1 MKNHISIFLCVLLSA
16 GSTIQLFG
24 QDYIRDEQMENLSEK
39 TDAENEDDADQQRL
53 NEWHRNPINLNKA
66 SDEELTSLGMLTPLQ
81 IKQFF
86 AYRQLLGTLISIY
99 ELQAIPAWDIE
110 TIRKV
115 LPYIIIKD
123 DESLADAFQKR
134 WRSGNNYFLL
144 RVSQVFER
152 AKGFQK
158 PADSSASN
166 FLGSPQRIFCRY
178 TYNYKNSLQYGI
190 LGEKDA
196 GEQFFK
202 GYQQYGFDFYSFH
215 FFMKNVGLIKS
226 LAVGDFTVN
235 MGQGLIQWQNL
246 AFTKSAMVLSV
257 NRQSPI
263 LRPYHS
269 SGEFNFHR
277 GMGIT
282 IMKNRWEATAF
293 VSFKKISTNVGLDTV
308 TREETISSFE
318 TSGYHRTKSEDDERN
333 NARQFTVGSNISF
346 VADRFHAG
354 VNAVSYHFSKAIQK
368 QDQPYNLY
376 AIGGKSWSDFSVDYH
391 HVYQNFYLFGEV
403 AVDIN
408 FNHALVQGL
417 VAGLSRSTDLSLL
430 YRNINPRFQ
439 SLYSNAFT
447 ENSLVNNEKGLY
459 VGLSV
464 RPLQAWQIDA
474 FVDVYNFPWLKFR
487 IDAPSNGT
495 DLFAKVTYA
504 PSKKWYLY
512 TSLKSGCKSENDSG
526 EDFAMHGLV
535 PTQKQNWR
543 VELSFDVNNKF
554 SIKTRVDGVRYHIY
568 MSSTERGFLGL
579 FNVTYRAPK
588 IGGANFNFEYFETTG
603 YRSRLYGAEQDVLY
617 SYSAPPIYGK
627 GIRYYVRLNTKLNRL
642 IGTKNFKPQVD
653 AWIRWAQTVYPA
665 KILTGGGADQIDNK
679 KRTELKIQLILTWQK
694 S

>member
-1 MKNHISIFLCVLLSA
+1 MTA
-16 GSTIQLFG
+16 GTTIRLFG
-24 QDYIRDEQMENLSEK
+24 QDPIRDQQIENLSEK
-39 TDAENEDDADQQRL
+39 TDTDNEDDADQQRL
-53 NEWHRNPINLNKA
+53 NEWHRNPINLNKI
-66 SDEELTSLGMLTPLQ
+66 SEEELISLGVLTPLQ

-86 AYRQLLGTLISIY
+86 AYRQLLGKLISVY
-99 ELQAIPAWDIE
+99 ELQAVPGWNIE

-123 DESLADAFQKR
+123 DESLVDAFQKR
-134 WRSGNNYFLL
+134 WRAGNNYFLL
-144 RVSQVFER
+144 RVSQVFEK

-158 PADSSASN
+158 PTDSSGSY

-215 FFMKNVGLIKS
+215 FFMKEVGLIKF
-226 LAVGDFTVN
+226 LAIGDFTVN
-235 MGQGLIQWQNL
+235 MGQGLIQWQGL

-269 SGEFNFHR
+269 SGEFNYHR

-293 VSFKKISTNVGLDTV
+293 VSSKKISTNIGWDTV
-308 TREETISSFE
+308 TRGETISSFE
-318 TSGYHRTKSEDDERN
+318 NSGYHRTKSEGDDRN
-333 NARQFTVGSNISF
+333 NVRQFAVGSNISF
-346 VADRFHAG
+346 SADRFHVG
-354 VNAVSYHFSKAIQK
+354 VNAVAYHFSKAIQK
-368 QDQPYNLY
+368 KDEPYNLY
-376 AIGGKSWSDFSVDYH
+376 AIAGKSWADFSTDYH
-391 HVYQNFYLFGEV
+391 YVYQNFYLFGEV
-403 AVDIN
+403 AVDKN

-417 VAGLSRSTDLSLL
+417 MASLSRSADVSLL
-430 YRNINPRFQ
+430 YRNIGPRFQ
-439 SLYSNAFT
+439 SLNADAFS
-447 ENSLVNNEKGLY
+447 ENSVVNNEKGLY
-459 VGLSV
+459 MGLSV
-464 RPLQAWQIDA
+464 RPLPAWQIDA
-474 FVDVYNFPWLKFR
+474 FADVYNFPWLKFR

-495 DLFAKVTYA
+495 DLFAKVTYT
-504 PSKKWYLY
+504 PSKKWYIY
-512 TSLKSGCKSENDSG
+512 TYLKSGFKTENDSG
-526 EDFAMHGLV
+526 DDFAIRGLV

-543 VELSFDVNNKF
+543 VELSLDVNNKF

-579 FNVTYRAPK
+579 FNLTYRASK
-588 IGGANFNFEYFETTG
+588 NGGADFNFEYFETSG
-603 YRSRLYGAEQDVLY
+603 YRSRLYAAEQDVLY
-617 SYSAPPIYGK
+617 SYSAPPMYGK
-627 GIRYYVRLNTKLNRL
+627 GIRYYIRLNTKLNRL
-642 IGTKNFKPQVD
+642 IGTGKNFKPQMD

-665 KILTGGGADQIDNK
+665 KISTGSGADQIDNK
-679 KRTELKIQLILTWQK
+679 KRTELKIQLILRWQK